1 LKGHGLLERD
11 GQRYCYRLTEKG
23 KRMAAM
29 FVLFHYRIR
38 GPPANSLFHQRP
50 EKAVKPPAKIQTAY
64 HKVDAAIQK
73 LVDLIAA

>member
-1 LKGHGLLERD
+1 MVSVTSIG
-11 GQRYCYRLTEKG
+11 YRKS

-29 FVLFHYRIR
+29 FVLFHQRTS

-50 EKAVKPPAKIQTAY
+50 EKAVKPPAKIQTTY
-64 HKVDAAIQK
+64 HKADAAIQK